1 MRRKP
6 IRASRRAIW
15 ETEKIV
21 ADMNKLEQAA
31 RVSMS
36 GFQEAE
42 PQPAPRSSRLSL
54 RLGAVALLAAVALT
68 AVWQLF

>member
-1 MRRKP
+1 MM
-6 IRASRRAIW
+6 
-15 ETEKIV
+15 V
-21 ADMNKLEQAA
+21 ADMNRLEQAA

-36 GFQEAE
+36 GFQDPE
-42 PQPAPRSSRLSL
+42 PPPAPRSSYLSL